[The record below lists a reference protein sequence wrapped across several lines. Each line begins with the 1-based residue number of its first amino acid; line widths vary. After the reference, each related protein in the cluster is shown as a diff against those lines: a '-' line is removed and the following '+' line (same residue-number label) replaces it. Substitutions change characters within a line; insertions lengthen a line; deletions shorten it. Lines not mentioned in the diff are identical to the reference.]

1 MAIVSYDGA
10 RQRPTRGGRGRQTG
24 YVPETPGGE
33 GTPGGMP
40 NTEGNPNSGFPGPTP
55 TPTPEPAPNPFNF
68 GNTYGLDPKKFGDPN
83 KRGFKYD
90 TMRAMSAFDPRQ
102 GFTADVLKALNALGY
117 GTFSSRGGDRLS
129 LTGATGSHEA
139 ADFTDQDWIYA
150 HDAQNDATKWSFGGG
165 GWQGP
170 SPETAAYGPD
180 PTPDPYGT
188 IPQAGPIDPRVYG
201 GGGFF
206 PPGSFPTQPQGP
218 EIPPIFSDPAFWQQ
232 LVAAMQPQNAPG
244 YSNAPTPNFGGAQ
257 YGTSRPPVQQ
267 PNTQIQ
273 ALLSQLFAGMA
284 GGK

>member
-1 MAIVSYDGA
+1 VSYDGA

-40 NTEGNPNSGFPGPTP
+40 NTEGNPNSGYPGPTP
-55 TPTPEPAPNPFNF
+55 TPTPETPQAPNPFNF

-83 KRGFKYD
+83 KKGFKYD
-90 TMRAMSAFDPRQ
+90 TMRAMSGFDPRQ

-117 GTFSSRGGDRLS
+117 GTFSSRGGDKLS
-129 LTGATGSHEA
+129 LTGARGHEA
-139 ADFTDQDWIYA
+139 ADFSDQDWIYA

-165 GWQGP
+165 GWQG

-180 PTPDPYGT
+180 PTPDPYGS
-188 IPQAGPIDPRVYG
+188 IPGPTPPPWGYPWPVPQDPTG
-201 GGGFF
+201 
-206 PPGSFPTQPQGP
+206 QPQGP